1 MKNYDFLLFDA
12 DNTLLDFDANESVSI
27 RVTLKKFGIEPTD
40 EMVSLYSGI
49 NRKYWKMYDEGILTQ
64 AQVLIKRF
72 EELFSVLGIEHSPQE
87 AENYYRA
94 QLGLGNQ
101 VIPGAIELL
110 RDLQGKYRMA
120 IVTNGV
126 VQTQYP
132 RLRGSGVDV
141 FFEKMFISE
150 EVGFHKPEKGY
161 FEYVFSHMEG
171 FRKDKALIIGDS
183 LSSDIK
189 GGQNAGID
197 TCYFDR
203 HHAGSGDV
211 HPTYTVHDFDE
222 LRVVLGI

>member
-1 MKNYDFLLFDA
+1 MKSYDFLLFDA

-27 RVTLKKFGIEPTD
+27 RITLKKFGIEPTD

-49 NRKYWKMYDEGILTQ
+49 NRKYWRMYDRGELTQ

-72 EELFSVLGIEHSPQE
+72 EELFAVLGIEEDPAQ
-87 AENYYRA
+87 AESHYRA

-101 VIPGAIELL
+101 VIPGALELL
-110 RDLQGKYRMA
+110 EELKGKYRMA

-132 RLRGSGVDV
+132 RLRLSGVADY
-141 FFEKMFISE
+141 FEKIFVSE
-150 EVGFHKPEKGY
+150 EVGAHKPQKEY
-161 FEYVFSHMEG
+161 FDYVFANMEG
-171 FRKDKALIIGDS
+171 LDPNRALIIGDS

-189 GGQNAGID
+189 GGMNAGLD

-203 HHAGSGDV
+203 HRIGSGDIV
-211 HPTYTVHDFDE
+211 PTYTVHDYDE
-222 LRVVLGI
+222 LRAVLGI

>member
-1 MKNYDFLLFDA
+1 MKKYEFLLFDA

-40 EMVSLYSGI
+40 EMVQLYSGI
-49 NRKYWKMYDEGILTQ
+49 NRKYWRMYDEGVLTQ

-72 EELFSVLGIEHSPQE
+72 EELFEVLGIEHSPRE

-101 VIPGAIELL
+101 VIPGALELL
-110 RDLQGKYRMA
+110 GELQGKFRMA

-132 RLRGSGVDV
+132 RLRGSGLDV

-161 FEYVFSHMEG
+161 FDYVFSHMEG
-171 FRKDKALIIGDS
+171 FQKDKALIIGDS

-189 GGQNAGID
+189 GGMAAGID

-203 HHAGSGDV
+203 RRVGSGNV
-211 HPTYTVHDFDE
+211 QPTFTVHDFDE
-222 LRVVLGI
+222 LRVILGI

>member
-1 MKNYDFLLFDA
+1 MKKYDFLLFDA

-27 RVTLKKFGIEPTD
+27 RITLKKFGIEPTD

-49 NRKYWKMYDEGILTQ
+49 NRKYWRMYDRGELTQ

-72 EELFSVLGIEHSPQE
+72 EELFAVLGIDEDPVE
-87 AENYYRA
+87 AERHYRA

-101 VIPGAIELL
+101 VIPGALELL
-110 RDLQGKYRMA
+110 EELKGKYRMA

-132 RLRGSGVDV
+132 RLRLSGVADY
-141 FFEKMFISE
+141 FEKIFVSE
-150 EVGFHKPEKGY
+150 EVGAHKPQKEY
-161 FEYVFSHMEG
+161 FDFVFANMEG
-171 FRKDKALIIGDS
+171 LDPHRALIIGDS

-189 GGQNAGID
+189 GGMNAGLD

-203 HHAGSGDV
+203 HGAGSGDV
-211 HPTYTVHDFDE
+211 QPTYTVRDYDE
-222 LRVVLGI
+222 LRAILGI